1 MIVLRIIGSIILAF
15 FYFIILIFT
24 PKRYVCNLS
33 QFFIKLLLIVC
44 RLSNISIINKELF
57 DNYCKTGKPFLIV
70 SNHISLW
77 DGIILSGVFGKIK
90 YLAAKNADKVFI
102 GTKICLEKLGCI
114 IVEDGGTVET
124 IKNNVKNR
132 KANDNVLVIFPDAM
146 NPIPLDKNIAPF
158 KTGAFATG
166 IDILPIL
173 IKYKDHT
180 VDPTFYWYKKENPF
194 HGWTKLLLNNN
205 FKTTIQVLPLIKAM
219 DNVEEYKDKVY
230 NAMSYNLEKL

>member
-1 MIVLRIIGSIILAF
+1 MIILRIIVSIILAF
-15 FYFIILIFT
+15 SYLLILVIT
-24 PKRYVCNLS
+24 PKKYVYLIS
-33 QFFIKLLLIVC
+33 QFFIKLLLYVC
-44 RLSNISIINKELF
+44 RLSNITVINKELF
-57 DNYCKTGKPFLIV
+57 DNYCKTDKPFIIV

-102 GTKICLEKLGCI
+102 GTKLCLEKLGCI
-114 IVEDGGTVET
+114 IVEEGGTVET
-124 IKNNVKNR
+124 IKKDVKNR

-146 NPIPLDKNIAPF
+146 NPIPLGKNIAPF

-166 IDILPIL
+166 IDILPII

-180 VDPTFYWYKKENPF
+180 VDPTFYWYKKENPL

-205 FKTTIQVLPLIKAM
+205 FKTTIKVLPLIKAM

-230 NAMSYNLEKL
+230 NTMSSNLEKL

>member
-1 MIVLRIIGSIILAF
+1 MIILRIIVSIILAF
-15 FYFIILIFT
+15 SYLLILVIT
-24 PKRYVCNLS
+24 PKKYVPNLS
-33 QFFIKLLLIVC
+33 QFFIKLLLYVC
-44 RLSNISIINKELF
+44 RLSNITVINKELF
-57 DNYCKTGKPFLIV
+57 DNYCKTDKPFIIV

-102 GTKICLEKLGCI
+102 GTKLCLEKLGCI
-114 IVEDGGTVET
+114 IVEEGGTVET
-124 IKNNVKNR
+124 IKKNVKNR

-146 NPIPLDKNIAPF
+146 DPIPLGKNIAPF

-166 IDILPIL
+166 IDILPII

-180 VDPTFYWYKKENPF
+180 VDPTFYWYKKENPL
-194 HGWTKLLLNNN
+194 HGWSKLLLNNN
-205 FKTTIQVLPLIKAM
+205 FKTTIKVLPLIKAM

-230 NAMSYNLEKL
+230 NTMSSNLAKL

>member
-1 MIVLRIIGSIILAF
+1 MIILRIIVSIILAF
-15 FYFIILIFT
+15 SYLLILVIT
-24 PKRYVCNLS
+24 PKKYVYLIS
-33 QFFIKLLLIVC
+33 QFFIKLLLYVC
-44 RLSNISIINKELF
+44 RLSNITVINKELF
-57 DNYCKTGKPFLIV
+57 DNYCKTDKPFIIV

-102 GTKICLEKLGCI
+102 GTKLCLEKLGCI
-114 IVEDGGTVET
+114 IVEEGGTVET
-124 IKNNVKNR
+124 IKKNVKNR

-146 NPIPLDKNIAPF
+146 NPIPLGKNIAPF

-166 IDILPIL
+166 IDILPII

-180 VDPTFYWYKKENPF
+180 VDPTFYWYKKENPL

-230 NAMSYNLEKL
+230 NIMSYNLEKL

>member
-1 MIVLRIIGSIILAF
+1 MIILRIIVAIILALS
-15 FYFIILIFT
+15 YLLILLIT
-24 PKRYVCNLS
+24 PKKYVYLIS
-33 QFFIKLLLIVC
+33 QFFIKLLLNVC
-44 RLSNISIINKELF
+44 RLSNITIINKELF
-57 DNYCKTGKPFLIV
+57 DNYCKTDKPFIIV

-114 IVEDGGTVET
+114 IVEERGTVET
-124 IKNNVKNR
+124 IKKDVKNR

-146 NPIPLDKNIAPF
+146 NPIPLGKNIAPF

-166 IDILPIL
+166 IDILPII

-194 HGWTKLLLNNN
+194 HGWTKPLLNND
-205 FKTTIQVLPLIKAM
+205 FKTTIKVLPLIKAM

-230 NAMSYNLEKL
+230 NIMSYNLEKL

>member
-1 MIVLRIIGSIILAF
+1 MITLRIIVSIILA
-15 FYFIILIFT
+15 IIYLLLLIIT
-24 PKRYVCNLS
+24 PKRYVSNLS
-33 QFFIKLLLIVC
+33 QFFIKLLLYVC
-44 RLSNISIINKELF
+44 RLSKITTINKELF
-57 DNYCKTGKPFLIV
+57 DHYYKTDKPFIIV
-70 SNHISLW
+70 SNHTSLC
-77 DGIILSGVFGKIK
+77 DGIMLSGVFGKIK

-102 GTKICLEKLGCI
+102 GTKLCLDKLDCI
-114 IVEDGGTVET
+114 IVEEGGTVET
-124 IKNNVKNR
+124 IKDDVRRR

-146 NPIPLDKNIAPF
+146 NPIPLGKNIAPF

-194 HGWTKLLLNNN
+194 HGWIKLLLNDN
-205 FKTTIQVLPLIKAM
+205 FKTTIQVLPLVKAM

-230 NAMSYNLEKL
+230 NIMSSNLAKL

>member
-1 MIVLRIIGSIILAF
+1 MIILRIIVSIILAF
-15 FYFIILIFT
+15 SYLLILVIT
-24 PKRYVCNLS
+24 PKKYVPNLS
-33 QFFIKLLLIVC
+33 QFFIKLLLYVC
-44 RLSNISIINKELF
+44 RLSNITVINKELF
-57 DNYCKTGKPFLIV
+57 DNYCKTDKPFIIV

-102 GTKICLEKLGCI
+102 GTKLCLEKLGCI
-114 IVEDGGTVET
+114 IVEEGGTVET
-124 IKNNVKNR
+124 IKNNVKKR

-146 NPIPLDKNIAPF
+146 DPIPLGKNIAPF

-166 IDILPIL
+166 IDILPII

-180 VDPTFYWYKKENPF
+180 VDPTFYWYKKENPL
-194 HGWTKLLLNNN
+194 HGWSKLLLNNN
-205 FKTTIQVLPLIKAM
+205 FKTTIKVLPLIKAM

-230 NAMSYNLEKL
+230 NTMSSNLAKL

>member
-1 MIVLRIIGSIILAF
+1 MIILRIIVSIILAF
-15 FYFIILIFT
+15 IYLLLLLIT
-24 PKRYVCNLS
+24 PKNYVYILS
-33 QFFIKLLLIVC
+33 QFFIKLLLYVC
-44 RLSNISIINKELF
+44 RLSKITIINKELF
-57 DNYCKTGKPFLIV
+57 DYYCKSNKPVLIV

-102 GTKICLEKLGCI
+102 GTKVCLEKLGCI
-114 IVEDGGTVET
+114 IVEEGGTVET
-124 IKNNVKNR
+124 IKKNVKKR
-132 KANDNVLVIFPDAM
+132 KANDNILVIFPDAM
-146 NPIPLDKNIAPF
+146 DQIPSNKNIAPF

-194 HGWTKLLLNNN
+194 HGWIKLLLNDN
-205 FKTTIQVLPLIKAM
+205 FKTTVKVLPLIKTI
-219 DNVEEYKDKVY
+219 DNVEEFKDKVY
-230 NAMSYNLEKL
+230 NIMSSNLAKL

>member
-1 MIVLRIIGSIILAF
+1 MIILRIIISIILAF
-15 FYFIILIFT
+15 FYFLILIIT
-24 PKRYVCNLS
+24 PKKYVPILS
-33 QFFIKLLLIVC
+33 QFFIKILLYVC
-44 RLSNISIINKELF
+44 RLSNITVINKELF
-57 DNYCKTGKPFLIV
+57 DNYCKTDKPFLIV

-114 IVEDGGTVET
+114 IVEDSGTVET
-124 IKNNVKNR
+124 IKNNVKKR
-132 KANDNVLVIFPDAM
+132 KANDNVLVVFPDAM
-146 NPIPLDKNIAPF
+146 NPIPINKNIAPF

-194 HGWTKLLLNNN
+194 HAWIKILLNTK
-205 FKTTIQVLPLIKAM
+205 FSTKIKVLPLIKSM
-219 DNVEEYKDKVY
+219 DNAEEFKDKVY
-230 NAMSYNLEKL
+230 KIMSDNLAKL